1 MTQLTVSWT
10 TKKKKVT
17 LHSDKEFSHLVKCD
31 IHIIEFTLNL
41 RTTQHKLNI
50 KSNSIY
56 IYTESL

>member
-1 MTQLTVSWT
+1 MDY
-10 TKKKKVT
+10 KKKKVT